1 MCANRVHVDEIFP
14 ESDRAGFDP
23 LGEIIK
29 NPIFLSKDP
38 ILSWNDFLVLY
49 CTIEGSEFF

>member
-23 LGEIIK
+23 LGEMIK